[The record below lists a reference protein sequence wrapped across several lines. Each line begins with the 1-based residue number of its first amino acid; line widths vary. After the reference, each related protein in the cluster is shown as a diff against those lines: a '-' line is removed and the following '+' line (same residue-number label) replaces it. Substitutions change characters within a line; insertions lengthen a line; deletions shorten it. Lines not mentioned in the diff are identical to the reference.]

1 MLEKKVF
8 TNAIMM
14 KSFKNNFSNF
24 NNKEA
29 FIVLLQ
35 EAYLLSLTPQKVKKT
50 NVMASI
56 IELKVKI
63 ILYSRKLV
71 KIFPFKKHNFFV
83 YFQ

>member
-14 KSFKNNFSNF
+14 KSFKKNFSNF

-29 FIVLLQ
+29 FIVLPE
-35 EAYLLSLTPQKVKKT
+35 EAYLLFLTPQKVKKT

-63 ILYSRKLV
+63 IPFFSRKLV
-71 KIFPFKKHNFFV
+71 KKFPLNKH
-83 YFQ
+83 

>member
-14 KSFKNNFSNF
+14 KSFKKNFSNF
-24 NNKEA
+24 NNKEV

-35 EAYLLSLTPQKVKKT
+35 EAYLLFLRPQKVKKT

-71 KIFPFKKHNFFV
+71 KIFPFNKHKIFV